1 MAVIVYNDYFYYDIY
16 FAINAYVYLHGIILL
31 DELPRVG
38 YSVRQNHYSI
48 RKIVVIWY
56 GFYVLQF
63 YA

>member
-1 MAVIVYNDYFYYDIY
+1 MAVIVYNDYFYYDIF

-48 RKIVVIWY
+48 
-56 GFYVLQF
+56 Q
-63 YA
+63 